1 MTTTS
6 LSTSGGG
13 AAVEAPIQR
22 YHCTTVPFSG
32 DPVLV
37 AARLAGAV
45 TSGPYLVYENAG
57 TYSIGMG
64 AAAELTVERTEVRL
78 RTGEGVSAAPW
89 SERPLD
95 EVARLTAQFP
105 VEDWRAYGIAS
116 FELSYANAG
125 LPVDG
130 GDAPLLHLFVP
141 ESEVRLKDGEAL
153 VRSLDP
159 GRLPELTALVSEPTA
174 EPGHRAEHVDIE
186 RSGDSEAYCK
196 IVHEAVEEIRSG
208 KLQKVVLSRVVPLP
222 SRFDPAA
229 TYVLGRRRN
238 NPARSFLLDVGG
250 LRAVGFS
257 PETVVEVTADGH
269 VVTQPLA
276 GTRRLTEDGEENRRL
291 HDQLLSD
298 SKEIFEHAISAKV
311 AYDELAELCVPG
323 TVAVND
329 LMSIKERGTVQHL
342 ASSVSGRLPEGVRNW
357 DALTALFPAV
367 TASGVPKSAAYECIQ
382 RYEQGERGLYSGTV
396 LTVDE
401 DGTMDA
407 ALTLRTVFEQGGLAW
422 LRAGAGVVEQSDPER
437 EFEETCEKLRSV
449 ALNIVPAEETDTNKG
464 NGARDA

>member
-1 MTTTS
+1 M
-6 LSTSGGG
+6 
-13 AAVEAPIQR
+13 AAATQR
-22 YHCTTVPFSG
+22 YHCTTVPFTG

-37 AARLAGAV
+37 AARLARTAA
-45 TSGPYLVYENAG
+45 SGPYLVYENAG
-57 TYSIGMG
+57 SCSVGMG
-64 AAAELTVERTEVRL
+64 ALAELIVERTEVRL
-78 RTGEGVSAAPW
+78 RDADGVRTVPW
-89 SERPLD
+89 HERPLD
-95 EVARLTAQFP
+95 EVARLTAEFP
-105 VEDWRAYGIAS
+105 VADWRAYGTAS
-116 FELSYANAG
+116 FELSYANTG

-130 GDAPLLHLFVP
+130 GDGPLLHLFVP
-141 ESEVRLKDGEAL
+141 RDEVRLGDGEAL
-153 VRSLDP
+153 VRSVDP
-159 GRLPELTALVSEPTA
+159 GRLTELVALVNEPA
-174 EPGHRAEHVDIE
+174 PEPAHRTGHVEIE

-208 KLQKVVLSRVVPLP
+208 KLQKVVLSRVVQLP
-222 SRFDPAA
+222 SGFDPAA
-229 TYVLGRRRN
+229 TYVVGRRRN
-238 NPARSFLLDVGG
+238 TPARSFLLDVGG
-250 LRAVGFS
+250 MRAVGFS
-257 PETVVEVTADGH
+257 PETVVEVGADGR

-276 GTRRLTEDGEENRRL
+276 GTRRLTGDGEEDRRL

-323 TVAVND
+323 TVAAND

-342 ASSVSGRLPEGVRNW
+342 ASSLSGQLPEGVRNW

-382 RYEQGERGLYSGTV
+382 RYEQGERGLYSGAV

-401 DGTMDA
+401 DGAMDA
-407 ALTLRTVFEQGGLAW
+407 ALTLRTVFEQNGLAW

-449 ALNIVPAEETDTNKG
+449 ALNIVPAGQTDTPDR
-464 NGARDA
+464 NGAPDA